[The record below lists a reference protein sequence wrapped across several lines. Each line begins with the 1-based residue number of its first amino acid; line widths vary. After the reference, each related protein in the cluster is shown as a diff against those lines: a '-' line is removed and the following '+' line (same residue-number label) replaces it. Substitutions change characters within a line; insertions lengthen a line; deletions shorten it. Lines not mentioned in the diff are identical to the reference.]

1 MINIIV
7 EDYKN
12 KSQISKYIN
21 NIEENTKYFITFINQ
36 RLNSIVSIKYLE
48 FDSKI
53 FNKKI
58 GSLNVNY
65 GKLDRTYAKELM
77 KKIEKFCVE
86 ERYECLFARSS
97 PADYGYIHML
107 EDSGFN
113 LMDSI
118 ITLKKKI
125 TPEIKSNQYK
135 EYTIRLLNESN
146 LQNVLNII
154 DNLYCYGRFFEDPNL
169 NSEDVNKLYK
179 QWITNE
185 IKNSNVDVIGI
196 EKGGNL
202 LGFISCK
209 YNKQISGTCKEG
221 LISLLGIAKSFQ
233 GIGIGKILMN
243 EVLNNFYSKQIDYVC
258 VGTQIDNI
266 NALNY
271 YIANGFRVTSSKY
284 SFHKLIK

>member
-12 KSQISKYIN
+12 KSNISKYIN
-21 NIEENTKYFITFINQ
+21 NIEENTKYFITFVNR

-58 GSLNVNY
+58 GLLNVDY
-65 GKLDRTYAKELM
+65 GKLDRIYSKELM
-77 KKIEKFCVE
+77 KKIEIFCVE
-86 ERYECLFARSS
+86 ERYKCLFTKSS

-107 EDSGFN
+107 EDVGFN

-118 ITLKKKI
+118 ITLKKKT

-135 EYTIRLLNESN
+135 EYTITLLNESDIR
-146 LQNVLNII
+146 NVLNII

-169 NSEDVNKLYK
+169 DREDVNKLYK

-196 EKGGNL
+196 KKDDNL

-209 YNKQISGTCKEG
+209 YNKQISGVGKEG
-221 LISLLGIAKSFQ
+221 LISLLGISKSCQ
-233 GIGIGKILMN
+233 GMGIGKILMN
-243 EVLNNFYSKQIDYVC
+243 EVLNNFYSKQVGYVC

-271 YIANGFRVTSSKY
+271 YIANGFRVTSSIY